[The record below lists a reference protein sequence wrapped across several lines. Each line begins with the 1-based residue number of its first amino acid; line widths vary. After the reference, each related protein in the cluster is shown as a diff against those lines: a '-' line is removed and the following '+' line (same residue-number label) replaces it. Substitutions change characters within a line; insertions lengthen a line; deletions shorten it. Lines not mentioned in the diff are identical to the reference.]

1 MGKGDIKTYR
11 GKLFNGSYGNKRPR
25 KAKRP
30 RKGQVIPTEQ
40 IVTKEDKKLK
50 KSKFDL
56 KREKIFEIFK
66 DHLNF
71 LNDKGFVSTEKDV
84 YICPLDLKVHHHV
97 YEKDPDRKS
106 VV

>member
-50 KSKFDL
+50 K
-56 KREKIFEIFK
+56 
-66 DHLNF
+66 
-71 LNDKGFVSTEKDV
+71 VSLT
-84 YICPLDLKVHHHV
+84 
-97 YEKDPDRKS
+97 
-106 VV
+106 